1 LHLVSLPGP
10 STDATVVV
18 TGASAG
24 IGAELARQLAAKG
37 HNVSLVARRRPQ
49 LNELAK
55 ELRELG
61 VEADVHVCNLASD
74 RARANLITKLREGDR
89 RVAGVCNNAGFG
101 TFGLFQD
108 LDQERELEE
117 VRLNVL
123 ALQELTGAF
132 VPDMVKQG
140 SGAILNV
147 ASIAAFQPIPANATY
162 GATKAFVLSFSEAVH
177 QDLAGTGVSC
187 SVLCPGPVRTEF
199 TEVSGIQETETTTP
213 DFVWETAD
221 DVARVG
227 IEAMEKGRRTVF
239 PALTHRAIATGGRF
253 APRSLLLPL
262 AGKFG
267 FSRVAGES

>member
-1 LHLVSLPGP
+1 VSLPAP
-10 STDATVVV
+10 TRDSTVLI

-37 HNVSLVARRRPQ
+37 HNVSLVARRKAR
-49 LNELAK
+49 LNEMAQD
-55 ELRELG
+55 LREAFG
-61 VEADVHVCNLASD
+61 VEVDVHASNLASD
-74 RARANLITKLREGDR
+74 RARTNLVTKLGDSGR
-89 RVAGVCNNAGFG
+89 HVAGLCNNAGFG

-108 LDQERELEE
+108 LDQERELEQI
-117 VRLNVL
+117 RLNVL
-123 ALQELTGAF
+123 ALHELTGVF
-132 VPDMVKQG
+132 VPDMVKRG
-140 SGAILNV
+140 SGAVLNV

-162 GATKAFVLSFSEAVH
+162 GATKAFVLSLSEAVH

-187 SVLCPGPVRTEF
+187 SVLCPGPVLTEF
-199 TEVSGIQETETTTP
+199 AEVAGVKETESSTP
-213 DFVWETAD
+213 DFIWETAE

-267 FSRVAGES
+267 FNRLAGES

>member
-1 LHLVSLPGP
+1 MSLPKP
-10 STDATVVV
+10 SQDSTVVI

-24 IGAELARQLAAKG
+24 IGAELARQLAKKG
-37 HNVSLVARRRPQ
+37 HNVSLVARRKAR
-49 LNELAK
+49 LTELAT
-55 ELRELG
+55 ELRDAFG
-61 VEADVHVCNLASD
+61 IQADVHMSNLASD
-74 RARANLITKLREGDR
+74 RARANLIAKLQEGER
-89 RVAGVCNNAGFG
+89 RVAGLCNNAGFG

-123 ALQELTGAF
+123 ALHELTGAF
-132 VPDMVKQG
+132 VPDMVKRG
-140 SGAILNV
+140 SGAVLNV
-147 ASIAAFQPIPANATY
+147 ASIAAFQPLPSNGTY

-199 TEVSGIQETETTTP
+199 TEIAGVKETETTTP
-213 DFVWETAD
+213 DFIWETAE

-253 APRSLLLPL
+253 APRSVLLPL

-267 FSRVAGES
+267 FNRLAGES